1 MTDEEQLFIVEDMRE
16 LLEEDRVPESY
27 IRDQYAR

>member
-27 IRDQYAR
+27 IRDLYAC